1 MASSPDALSE
11 SSGLKTP
18 LSSLLATK
26 LYVPKLRREF
36 VPRLQL
42 RFTLFERLNAG
53 LVCKLT
59 LLSAPAGFGKTTLAA
74 EWLQQSAI
82 DNSRFAWLSLDKA
95 DNDPT
100 RFLTYFIA
108 ALRNVEAGFGEAALA
123 WLQSA
128 NQSPSES
135 VWTGLIN
142 EITSFSKEMVLILDD
157 FHLIT
162 ASDIHDALTF
172 LLDNQPPHLHLFLI
186 TRADPPWPLARLRSQ
201 HELNEIRVGELRFT
215 VEETAVFL
223 NQIMQLN
230 LSPDELT
237 TLDEQTEGWIAGLQ
251 MAALSMKGRTDTA
264 GFIKAFAGSHRYI
277 LDYLVEE
284 VLEQQP
290 ADIQKFLLKSSILD
304 QLTAPLCQ
312 IVTGR
317 EDSQM
322 LLAQLEQDNL
332 FIVSLDD
339 ERCWYRYHHLFA
351 DLLQN
356 RLEQTFPELVPQL
369 HMLASDWYEQAGYL
383 MDAVGHGLAA
393 NNVEHVANL
402 VEGKA
407 LSMMGHGGL
416 TTLLQWLTV
425 LPDEVIETRPW
436 LSVTHAWALVYTG
449 QIDAV
454 DAPVRHVEQALSRM
468 SDDNDDE
475 HNHISGHLAAL
486 RAYVAE
492 LKGDMQ
498 RAYDM
503 AYKAQTLLPED
514 ALMARGSAATV
525 LGSALRW
532 LGDFPGAIHAFT
544 EARAILND
552 IGDNH
557 ISMFIQCGLARLYT
571 LQGKLHKS
579 MKMYQDILASFAKD
593 TQPGRQKS
601 PHMGHTHTR
610 ISQIYLEWNNLEA
623 ALSHAQEG
631 VARSE
636 QWGQADVLIY
646 GYANLARAQQAN
658 GNVGA
663 ANSAI
668 RQAKELAEGMSP
680 WFENYVSA
688 WETRLYLARGDV
700 HAAVRWVEENG
711 FSIHDQISYRNEP
724 VYYTVARVMVAQALV
739 NSEKRLI
746 VDAQFLLDRLWTL
759 VEAAGMTLRMI
770 DLLVLQMLCFQMLDE
785 NNKALRLLK
794 QGLMLAELECYQYS
808 FIEAGAP
815 MRKLLQRVNGKEGQS
830 DFVNTLLVA
839 MGDLWCGDGEE
850 TAVSPSLLLDPLS
863 PRELDVL
870 RLLNT
875 QLSSTEIA
883 NQLYVAPSTVRSHI
897 KNIYSKLNVHRRA
910 DAVKQAESLN
920 LL

>member
-1 MASSPDALSE
+1 MASSSDALLERGE
-11 SSGLKTP
+11 SKTP

-26 LYVPKLRREF
+26 LYIPKLRREF

-42 RFTLFERLNAG
+42 RFPLFERLNAG
-53 LVCKLT
+53 LACKLT

-128 NQSPSES
+128 NQSPSEF

-142 EITSFSKEMVLILDD
+142 EIATSSKEMVLILDD

-162 ASDIHDALTF
+162 ESAIHDALTF
-172 LLDNQPPHLHLFLI
+172 LLDNLPPHLHLFLI

-201 HELNEIRVGELRFT
+201 HELNEIRVGEMRFT
-215 VEETAVFL
+215 VAETAVFL

-290 ADIQKFLLKSSILD
+290 TDIQEFLLKSSILN

-312 IVTGR
+312 TVTGR
-317 EDSQM
+317 EDSQT

-356 RLEQTFPELVPQL
+356 RLEQTFPKLAPQL

-393 NNVEHVANL
+393 NNVEHVTNL

-407 LSMMGHGGL
+407 LSMMGSGGL
-416 TTLLQWLTV
+416 TMLLQWLAV
-425 LPDEVIETRPW
+425 LPNEVIEARPW
-436 LSVTHAWALVYTG
+436 LGVTHAWALVYTG

-454 DAPVRHVEQALSRM
+454 DVPLTYVERVLSRM
-468 SDDNDDE
+468 SNENKDE
-475 HNHISGHLAAL
+475 KDHISGHLAAI

-498 RAYDM
+498 QAYDM
-503 AYKAQTLLPED
+503 AFKAQFLLPED
-514 ALMARGSAATV
+514 AVMARGSAATV

-532 LGDFPGAIHAFT
+532 SGDFPGAIQAFT
-544 EARAILND
+544 EAHAILKD

-579 MKMYQDILASFAKD
+579 MEMYQDILATFAGD
-593 TQPGRQKS
+593 AQPGRQKS

-610 ISQIYLEWNNLEA
+610 ISQIYLEWNDLDM
-623 ALSHAQEG
+623 ALRHAREG

-636 QWGQADVLIY
+636 MWGQADVLFY
-646 GYANLARAQQAN
+646 GYANLARALQAN
-658 GNVGA
+658 RNTVA
-663 ANSAI
+663 AQSAI
-668 RQAKELAEGMSP
+668 RKAKEIATGMSL
-680 WFENYVSA
+680 WFESYASA
-688 WETRLYLARGDV
+688 LETRLHLARGDV
-700 HAAVRWVEENG
+700 DVAVHWVVTNNYA
-711 FSIHDQISYRNEP
+711 INDRISYRNEP
-724 VYYTVARVMVAQALV
+724 VYYTVARVLVAQALIHPAK
-739 NSEKRLI
+739 NLI
-746 VDAQFLLDRLWTL
+746 VDAQYLLHRLQEL
-759 VEAAGMTLRMI
+759 VESAGMTLRMI
-770 DLLVLQMLCFQMLDE
+770 DVLILQALCYQILHEHDA
-785 NNKALRLLK
+785 ALRLLERA
-794 QGLMLAELECYQYS
+794 LMLAEPECYQYS
-808 FIEAGAP
+808 FVEAGVH
-815 MRKLLQRVNGKEGQS
+815 MRKLLQQVRAKGVLS
-830 DFVNTLLVA
+830 DFIEMLLMSLEDSWRDVTK
-839 MGDLWCGDGEE
+839 

-875 QLSSTEIA
+875 RLSSTEIA
-883 NQLYVAPSTVRSHI
+883 DQLYVAPSTIRSHI
-897 KNIYSKLNVHRRA
+897 KNIYSKLNVHHRA